1 MLQKCKE
8 ITSCSLP
15 QCVFP
20 AVKFTRSRFRFLQK
34 DVCVKL
40 HFNFLHLNTLA
51 KQLWWLIAF
60 SIAMGF
66 LEGAVVI
73 YLRLLYY
80 PNGFQFPLVP
90 LNERVSVV
98 EILREAATVIMLI
111 GVGALAGKNFRQRL
125 AFFLLAFAIWDLIYY
140 VVLKLF
146 LDWPAT
152 WLTWDILFLIP
163 APWVGPVLSAVI
175 AAITMIIFAVVI
187 LQSEFLNQSKKINGR
202 EWILISMGSL
212 TIIFSWMQD
221 YIKYSGRVADV
232 SRNALAVLSSYVPD
246 QFNWW
251 LFAVG
256 EVLLLAAIFLH
267 GKK

>member
-1 MLQKCKE
+1 
-8 ITSCSLP
+8 
-15 QCVFP
+15 
-20 AVKFTRSRFRFLQK
+20 
-34 DVCVKL
+34 
-40 HFNFLHLNTLA
+40 
-51 KQLWWLIAF
+51 
-60 SIAMGF
+60 MGF
-66 LEGAVVI
+66 LEAAVVI

-90 LNERVSVV
+90 LDERVSIV
-98 EILREAATVIMLI
+98 EILREAATVIMLV
-111 GVGALAGKNFRQRL
+111 GVGAIAGKNFRQRL
-125 AFFLLAFAIWDLIYY
+125 AFFLLSFAIWDLIYY

-175 AAITMIIFAVVI
+175 ASFTMIFFAWMI
-187 LQSEFLNQSKKINGR
+187 LQSEYRGETKKIEPR
-202 EWILISMGSL
+202 EWGLITIGSL

-221 YIKYSGRVADV
+221 YIQYSGRVADV

-251 LFAVG
+251 LFALG
-256 EVLLLAAIFLH
+256 EIFLLAAIFLH
-267 GKK
+267 GKKRDTQ